1 MFLSCI
7 SKTSF
12 FLQKLVNMAFLSWK
26 CVNTIFLSIAF
37 KDLLDSS
44 IAPHIKPHWLASSL
58 NWCPRSMWQHYAKEV
73 VGRWCLTLRGL
84 IDISIYTDVCVVP
97 CQAWGA
103 KWITDSGS
111 RPKINK
117 ARPVLQYRTILY
129 GNIAMPDITISDICV
144 LSQGIQ
150 DMYLSQY

>member
-1 MFLSCI
+1 M
-7 SKTSF
+7 
-12 FLQKLVNMAFLSWK
+12 
-26 CVNTIFLSIAF
+26 
-37 KDLLDSS
+37 LDAERFDRY
-44 IAPHIKPHWLASSL
+44 INIY
-58 NWCPRSMWQHYAKEV
+58 R
-73 VGRWCLTLRGL
+73 CLCAAGGL
-84 IDISIYTDVCVVP
+84 P

-117 ARPVLQYRTILY
+117 ARPVLQYRTLLY
-129 GNIAMPDITISDICV
+129 GNIAIQDITISDICV